1 MSEKYHPAVILLRQM
16 PKYPGAAMI
25 TWRARVD
32 AYLATVY
39 ADVDG
44 DLSDAARAEL
54 ERFVREDGTLN
65 YDAMDA
71 EAITITLD
79 ELRGDG
85 QS

>member
-1 MSEKYHPAVILLRQM
+1 MSDTYHPAVILLRQM
-16 PKYPGAAMI
+16 PKYPGSAMI

-39 ADVDG
+39 AES
-44 DLSDAARAEL
+44 DLSAAARAEL

-65 YDAMDA
+65 YDALNA
-71 EAITITLD
+71 EAITVTLD
-79 ELRGDG
+79 ELRGD